1 MTLVEQTLA
10 QALLLAGSVDTAQ
23 EQLLKLFCASAV
35 TNISARLRKGLTPED
50 CRASFVAA
58 GALYAL
64 AALAETDP
72 VAGMQRMQIGNVT
85 LVPGGTSAAT
95 RCLRKQADLI
105 ISPYCVDCFSFRG
118 V

>member
-10 QALLLAGSVDTAQ
+10 QALLLAGQIDTSQ
-23 EQLLKLFCASAV
+23 EALLELFCRSAV
-35 TNISARLRKGLTPED
+35 THITARLRQGLTPED
-50 CRASFVAA
+50 CRAAFVAA

-72 VAGMQRMQIGNVT
+72 VAGMQRMQIGDVT

-105 ISPYCVDCFSFRG
+105 ISPYCVDCFVFQG